1 MVSTCARNSFW
12 ILQKI
17 ANKEANALHNI
28 YIHIYISCGNGTWW
42 SILYWSMDLWGTY
55 TLGVGLFCGVKK
67 LNQNVARYTTA
78 IRWGRDGPGENCEK
92 PWRNG
97 FFLYLMVM
105 STMSFND
112 FYWEVL
118 VAYVNG
124 KLWQYA
130 KWFISWF
137 HDSRSM

>member
-1 MVSTCARNSFW
+1 
-12 ILQKI
+12 
-17 ANKEANALHNI
+17 
-28 YIHIYISCGNGTWW
+28 
-42 SILYWSMDLWGTY
+42 MDL
-55 TLGVGLFCGVKK
+55 VKIVK
-67 LNQNVARYTTA
+67 SPE
-78 IRWGRDGPGENCEK
+78 GMD
-92 PWRNG
+92 

-130 KWFISWF
+130 K
-137 HDSRSM
+137 